1 MGKCFKLFFLRITML
16 QFVRLLCDHSK
27 IVQILNCLNH
37 VLLKEVFKKKK
48 KKRNFHDKIIIVK
61 LSGYTC
67 VCLSTSFL
75 FFWNFNPD
83 INYSHIGIQVIGIK
97 DHKFKQLQKGVDLSF
112 YEVLIHKHT
121 VRKDKGTKDK
131 KWLWK
136 KSRNH

>member
-1 MGKCFKLFFLRITML
+1 ML
-16 QFVRLLCDHSK
+16 QFVRLLCNHSK

-37 VLLKEVFKKKK
+37 FLLKEVFQ
-48 KKRNFHDKIIIVK
+48 KKRKRHIHDKFIIVK
-61 LSGYTC
+61 LSGNTC

-75 FFWNFNPD
+75 LFWNFDPD
-83 INYSHIGIQVIGIK
+83 FNYSHIRIQVIGIK

-112 YEVLIHKHT
+112 YEVLIHKLT

>member
-16 QFVRLLCDHSK
+16 QFVRLLCNHSE

-37 VLLKEVFKKKK
+37 VLLKEVLKKKK
-48 KKRNFHDKIIIVK
+48 KFHDKFIIVK

-75 FFWNFNPD
+75 GFFWNFNPD

-121 VRKDKGTKDK
+121 VRKDKGTKDMEK
-131 KWLWK
+131 K
-136 KSRNH
+136 